1 MEVKRYHHGDLKR
14 TLIEVADRELALY
27 GFEGLSLRAVAKS
40 AGVSH
45 TAPYRHFAD
54 KSQLLTSLV
63 IHSYQ
68 KLLTHL
74 EEVEWRFPDDLRPQ
88 LTAFAH
94 TFIDIVTKNPRKAQ
108 FMFTRPMDEEADA
121 ALSEIKNQIVAAL
134 NELCAS
140 GHTRGEI
147 SHPKTVA
154 TAFWSA
160 LVGLGVLISSQ
171 DPTLQGKSVEDL
183 QTLATEVTATLF

>member
-14 TLIEVADRELALY
+14 ALIEVADNELARH
-27 GFEGLSLRAVAKS
+27 GFEGLSLRAVAKR

-63 IHSYQ
+63 VHSYQ
-68 KLLTHL
+68 KLQDHL
-74 EEVEWRFPDDLRPQ
+74 EEVEWRFPDDLKGQ

-94 TFIDIVTKNPRKAQ
+94 TFIEIVTLNPRKAQ
-108 FMFTRPMDEEADA
+108 FMFSRPMDHDSDA
-121 ALSEIKNQIVAAL
+121 ALAVIKNQIL
-134 NELCAS
+134 ENLQELCIAAEK
-140 GHTRGEI
+140 RGEI
-147 SHPKTVA
+147 KHCKTMA

-171 DPTLQGKSVEDL
+171 DPTLCGQSVEDL
-183 QTLATEVTATLF
+183 QTLAEDVTATLF